1 MIRTVLARIGGA
13 LTALFVL
20 TVVTFLMVR
29 LLPGTVEDALLGQNE
44 TSPEVR
50 AAFRAKYGLDDS
62 LFVQYVKWIGSV
74 LQGDLG
80 SSIRS
85 GNSVTSELRAKL
97 APSLWLATLAVT
109 FSFLASVVLGTLA
122 ALRRDR
128 LVDRLS
134 TLSSII
140 GSSVPD
146 FVVGLLLLIV
156 VARRFE
162 TFPSF
167 GYEPLSSGLWE
178 WARHLVLPVAAMS
191 LSLVGVMTRLTRT
204 SVLATLEEDY
214 VRTAVGKGL
223 SRRRI
228 LTHHV
233 IKPSLIPV
241 ITTAGLLFVAVTG
254 GVVVIEY
261 VFAIP
266 GLGRLIL
273 ESITLRDY
281 PLIQGAA
288 LLIGVLA
295 IVASVIVD
303 IIHRI
308 LDPRIR

>member
-1 MIRTVLARIGGA
+1 MIRTVLTRVLGA
-13 LTALFVL
+13 LTGLFVL
-20 TVVTFLMVR
+20 TVVTFIMVR
-29 LLPGTVEDALLGQNE
+29 LLPGTVEDVMLGSEQ
-44 TSPEVR
+44 TSDEVR
-50 AAFRAKYGLDDS
+50 AAFRAKYGLDDPV
-62 LFVQYVKWIGSV
+62 FIQYVKWIGNV
-74 LQGDLG
+74 IQGDLG

-97 APSLWLATLAVT
+97 APSLWLASSAVIL
-109 FSFLASVVLGTLA
+109 SFLASVVLGTLA

-134 TLSSII
+134 TVSSII

-146 FVVGLLLLIV
+146 FVVGLLLLLV
-156 VARRFE
+156 VARRYD

-167 GYEPLSSGLWE
+167 GYEPLSSGVWE
-178 WARHLVLPVAAMS
+178 WARHLILPIAAMS

-261 VFAIP
+261 VFSIP

-295 IVASVIVD
+295 IVASMIVD
-303 IIHRI
+303 LVHRI

>member
-1 MIRTVLARIGGA
+1 MIRTALTRVLGA
-13 LTALFVL
+13 LTGLFVL

-29 LLPGTVEDALLGQNE
+29 LLPGTVEDVMLGSEQ
-44 TSPEVR
+44 TSEEVR

-62 LFVQYVKWIGSV
+62 IFVQYVKWIGNV
-74 LQGDLG
+74 VQGDLG

-85 GNSVTSELRAKL
+85 GNSVTSELRVKL
-97 APSLWLATLAVT
+97 APSLWLASAAVT
-109 FSFLASVVLGTLA
+109 LSFLASVVLGTLA

-156 VARRFE
+156 VARRYD

-167 GYEPLSSGLWE
+167 GYELLSSGLWE
-178 WARHLVLPVAAMS
+178 WARHLILPVAAMS

-214 VRTAVGKGL
+214 VRTAIGKGL

-261 VFAIP
+261 VFSIP

-295 IVASVIVD
+295 ILASVIVD
-303 IIHRI
+303 LIHRI

>member
-1 MIRTVLARIGGA
+1 MIRTLLGRLLGA
-13 LTALFVL
+13 LTGLFVL
-20 TVVTFLMVR
+20 TVVVFFMVR
-29 LLPGTVEDALLGQNE
+29 LLPGTVEDVLLGSEE

-50 AAFRAKYGLDDS
+50 AAFRAKYGLDENVV
-62 LFVQYVKWIGSV
+62 VQYAKWLGNV
-74 LQGDLG
+74 VQGDFG

-97 APSLWLATLAVT
+97 SPSLWLASAAVT
-109 FSFLASVVLGTLA
+109 LSFLASIVLGTLA

-156 VARRFE
+156 VARRYDA
-162 TFPSF
+162 FPSF

-178 WARHLVLPVAAMS
+178 WARHLILPVAAMS
-191 LSLVGVMTRLTRT
+191 LSVVGVMTRLTRT

-214 VRTAVGKGL
+214 VRTAIGKGL
-223 SRRRI
+223 PRRRI

-241 ITTAGLLFVAVTG
+241 VTTAGLLFVAVTG

-261 VFAIP
+261 VFSIP

-273 ESITLRDY
+273 ESITFRDY

-295 IVASVIVD
+295 IMASVIVD

>member
-1 MIRTVLARIGGA
+1 MIRTALTRVLGA
-13 LTALFVL
+13 LTGLFAL

-29 LLPGTVEDALLGQNE
+29 LLPGTVEDVMLGSEQ
-44 TSPEVR
+44 TSEEVR

-62 LFVQYVKWIGSV
+62 IFVQYVKWIGNV
-74 LQGDLG
+74 VQGDLG

-85 GNSVTSELRAKL
+85 GNSVTSELRVKL
-97 APSLWLATLAVT
+97 APSLWLASAAVT
-109 FSFLASVVLGTLA
+109 LSFLASVVLGTLA

-156 VARRFE
+156 VARRYD

-167 GYEPLSSGLWE
+167 GYELLSSGLWE
-178 WARHLVLPVAAMS
+178 WARHLILPVAAMS

-214 VRTAVGKGL
+214 VRTAIGKGL

-261 VFAIP
+261 VFSIP

-295 IVASVIVD
+295 ILASVIVD
-303 IIHRI
+303 LIHRI